1 MATAQEARN
10 KETYHRFHDA
20 VNSGDLE
27 VISKAIDEFIHPDG
41 RFHTAELTGVTA
53 VQAQK
58 RIWEILL
65 RAFPDI
71 HVTVEDL
78 LAVGDK
84 VVARQVVT
92 GTNSG
97 EYRGMPATG
106 KSVTYNE
113 IFIVRF
119 ADGQITDF
127 WGVVDVYSQLRQLG
141 LIQA

>member
-1 MATAQEARN
+1 MSTAQEARN
-10 KETYHRFHDA
+10 KQTYHRFHDA
-20 VNSGDLE
+20 INSGDLE
-27 VISKAIDEFIHPDG
+27 VIAKAIDEFIHPDG
-41 RFHTAELTGVTA
+41 RFHPAERTGATA

-71 HVTVEDL
+71 HVTLEDL
-78 LAVGDK
+78 LAEGDK
-84 VVARQVVT
+84 IVARQTVT

-113 IFIVRF
+113 IFIARF
-119 ADGQITDF
+119 ANGQITDL
-127 WGVVDVYSQLRQLG
+127 WGVVDVYSQLQQLG